1 MQMLMRGGDAAVDAG
16 RGDRHMQRIGLS
28 ATVNP
33 PEKAAR
39 FLGGGQ
45 PVTIVNPGGRPAM
58 DLRMIEPLENM
69 RDLQSVNAKQRVGGV
84 DAERSA
90 PHISGVTPAMQRL
103 AERRGIVP
111 VDDRDVSST
120 SGDDSDASDAFDSSA
135 LVGAAGDRT
144 SGSIWPVVE
153 RSILDEI
160 LAHRTTLVFV
170 NSRGVAEKLTAR
182 LNDLYAQT
190 RHGTNPDTV
199 RDLALRK
206 AAKGS
211 PRITMLWSAPPP
223 CLSAHMRR

>member
-1 MQMLMRGGDAAVDAG
+1 M
-16 RGDRHMQRIGLS
+16 
-28 ATVNP
+28 
-33 PEKAAR
+33 
-39 FLGGGQ
+39 
-45 PVTIVNPGGRPAM
+45 
-58 DLRMIEPLENM
+58 
-69 RDLQSVNAKQRVGGV
+69 
-84 DAERSA
+84 
-90 PHISGVTPAMQRL
+90 
-103 AERRGIVP
+103 P

-199 RDLALRK
+199 RDL
-206 AAKGS
+206 GS
-211 PRITMLWSAPPP
+211 PEGREGFSTHYDAVVGSTTMLVGSHEAMMSSPWLVMGRFPKTVAND
-223 CLSAHMRR
+223 

>member
-1 MQMLMRGGDAAVDAG
+1 MQWRAPSAAHLAVSLERLENLVTESRKRDAIDADADEGGDAAVDAG

-111 VDDRDVSST
+111 VEMFLPLLGTILMRVM
-120 SGDDSDASDAFDSSA
+120 
-135 LVGAAGDRT
+135 
-144 SGSIWPVVE
+144 
-153 RSILDEI
+153 RSIPPRWLERR
-160 LAHRTTLVFV
+160 ATVPPVPFGPWWNAVFWMRFSRTALHWCSLIRVV
-170 NSRGVAEKLTAR
+170 WLRNS
-182 LNDLYAQT
+182 
-190 RHGTNPDTV
+190 
-199 RDLALRK
+199 LR
-206 AAKGS
+206 A
-211 PRITMLWSAPPP
+211 
-223 CLSAHMRR
+223 

>member
-1 MQMLMRGGDAAVDAG
+1 MLLTSKAGRILGTVDTVIVDEIHAVAGTKRGAHLAVSLERLENLVTESRKRDAIDADADEGGDAAVDAG

-111 VDDRDVSST
+111 
-120 SGDDSDASDAFDSSA
+120 G
-135 LVGAAGDRT
+135 G
-144 SGSIWPVVE
+144 
-153 RSILDEI
+153 
-160 LAHRTTLVFV
+160 
-170 NSRGVAEKLTAR
+170 
-182 LNDLYAQT
+182 
-190 RHGTNPDTV
+190 
-199 RDLALRK
+199 
-206 AAKGS
+206 
-211 PRITMLWSAPPP
+211 
-223 CLSAHMRR
+223 